1 MTTTAKVVL
10 GIIIVI
16 LIALGAYYFS
26 QQGPSGTMNGS
37 PATQNAVQGGNAQTA
52 TNSSDA
58 SDAALVKDSAAID
71 AQINGFASDNST
83 VDSGL
88 NDKPVAP

>member
-37 PATQNAVQGGNAQTA
+37 PATETQTQGGAQSA
-52 TNSSDA
+52 TNPSDA
-58 SDAALVKDSAAID
+58 SDAALIKDSAAID
-71 AQINGFASDNST
+71 AQINGFASDNAT